1 MLKIKELSKE
11 HFKSLPLFE
20 NYKANVDRENG
31 IIRNIVIVQEGLDK
45 DDCYFTKEFLQELLE
60 NAQGQTNGV
69 KSRFGHP
76 AMCKT
81 TLGTFIGRY
90 KDFSIIEDE
99 GKQKLIA
106 NLHLDEITKKT
117 QVEGQGI
124 SYYDYI
130 MDMSENNSDMFGNS
144 IHYHSDADL
153 DEDPSGGVTY
163 PVTIYKDLKSFY
175 ASDLVDSPC
184 ATDNLFK
191 SSDDFGV
198 QVTSFLDANPQ
209 IFELVKEKPELIDN
223 FMKRYENY
231 NSEKKSKKSNFKMS
245 FKNMI
250 KSLMGGKFKD
260 VDVTLADGQVI
271 TVVTDAENPKV
282 GDKVVDE
289 SGAALPDGEYKLPD
303 GQTSYEVEGGLIS
316 EIKSEKEEE
325 GEGAGESEEGKETAP
340 TDDQVKELKDLRQFK
355 EEATSSMKEMATEI
369 KGLKESFT
377 SLAKSVKSKN
387 VVVPAGEDT
396 GKKKETPSSGYDA
409 EKAKEFRESRNK

>member
-1 MLKIKELSKE
+1 MSKE

-20 NYKANVDRENG
+20 NHQANVDRENG
-31 IIRNIVIVQEGLDK
+31 IIKNIVIVQEGLDK
-45 DDCYFTKEFLQELLE
+45 DDCYFTKEFLQELME
-60 NAQGQTNGV
+60 NAQSQTNGV

-76 AMCKT
+76 NMCKT

-90 KDFSIIEDE
+90 KDFSIIEEE

-124 SYYDYI
+124 SYFDYI

-144 IHYHSDADL
+144 IHYHSDYDL
-153 DEDPSGGVTY
+153 EEDPSGQVTY
-163 PVTIYKDLKSFY
+163 PVIIYKDLKSFY
-175 ASDLVDSPC
+175 ASDLVDTPC

-191 SSDDFGV
+191 SSEDFGV

-209 IFELVKEKPELIDN
+209 IFDLVKEKPELIEN

-231 NSEKKSKKSNFKMS
+231 NKEKKSKKSNFKMS
-245 FKNMI
+245 LKNMI

-260 VDVTLADGQVI
+260 IDVTLADGAII
-271 TVVTDAENPKV
+271 TVVTDAEAPKV

-289 SGAALPDGEYKLPD
+289 NGAALANGEYQLPD
-303 GQTSYEVEGGLIS
+303 GQTSYQVEGGVIT

-325 GEGAGESEEGKETAP
+325 GTEGTEEGKDNTLAE
-340 TDDQVKELKDLRQFK
+340 DQVKELKELRQFK
-355 EEATSSMKEMATEI
+355 EDASSLMEDMAKEI
-369 KGLKESFT
+369 KGLKESYT
-377 SLAKSVKSKN
+377 TLAKSVKSKN
-387 VVVPAGEDT
+387 VEVPTGEDT
-396 GKKKETPSSGYDA
+396 GKKKETASSGYDP
-409 EKAKEFRESRNK
+409 EKAKEIRESRNK